1 MKRSP
6 ATLTALLALAAVSA
20 SAQEFSGMGELQTQ
34 FAGLRAAAQAQK
46 AIPQAPRER
55 VMGSS
60 GKNSITT
67 EALVQAAAIPNVSAY
82 LVRGM
87 DISHYQGAIDWSK
100 VSTDGLSFVYMKA
113 TEGSD
118 GVDDRFADNWK
129 GAASTGLKRGAYH
142 FYNFCKGGAVQ
153 AAQFIKTVPADVD
166 ALPPTIDLEESG
178 DCKKMPAKAAFRK
191 DLAAFTAK
199 IKAAYGHSPILY
211 VNYSI
216 YALYFQ
222 GENDSYKLWI
232 ADIKH
237 EAPVL
242 PDNASWTMWQ
252 YDWHGQA
259 KGVGEVDLDVFNG
272 TPEMLA
278 ALPMD
283 GSVMVAS
290 LGPR

>member
-1 MKRSP
+1 
-6 ATLTALLALAAVSA
+6 
-20 SAQEFSGMGELQTQ
+20 MGELQTQ